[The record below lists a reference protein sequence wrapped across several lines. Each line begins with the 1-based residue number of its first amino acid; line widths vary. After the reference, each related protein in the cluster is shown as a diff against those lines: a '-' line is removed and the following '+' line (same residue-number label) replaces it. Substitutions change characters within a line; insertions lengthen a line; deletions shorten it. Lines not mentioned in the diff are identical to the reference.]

1 MNTLRGWWRRRRAAL
16 SSLPGRMPRLPDIVD
31 DTTMTA
37 ASQDAAEADV
47 MSGAYD
53 EFLFAE
59 ENLVQMPYE
68 RMVDDQLALTQQRL
82 RDHARRAVLRERQKL
97 ISVQSDVQQ
106 LEHRRAGVLEQIDV
120 KETKLADE
128 LEILEGRR
136 TGRAELLWPGT
147 PPQQTTLPNAFLRLM
162 MPYTVFFIVGLV
174 DVFIIFF
181 SFRELFPA
189 AFWEPVLFTAP
200 AVGVQ
205 VVFPHF
211 IGDRINL
218 LVRGFKHRLLLV
230 AELAIL
236 TAVWIGF
243 VLTLA
248 SMRMNFIR
256 VTNQDISDEMYIAVY
271 IGSICMLL
279 GLGLWLLLVAVRHNP
294 HEVTYARVNFALGM
308 LRRRA
313 RILEQKAVAA
323 GASIPAIQ
331 ASLDV
336 AESGFRDAI
345 DTARIELAEATKSVY
360 RRALINATRNVDFT
374 SSYLGIAHPNANSSR
389 ERMIKERADGRKRR
403 AEHSVHLSSSN
414 NVTVPPSPDA
424 FDDVEGNVS

>member
-1 MNTLRGWWRRRRAAL
+1 
-16 SSLPGRMPRLPDIVD
+16 MPRLPDIVD

-82 RDHARRAVLRERQKL
+82 RDHARRAVLRERQRL

-147 PPQQTTLPNAFLRLM
+147 PPQQTTLPNALLRLM
-162 MPYTVFFIVGLV
+162 LPYMVFLIVGFV
-174 DVFIIFF
+174 DVMIIFY
-181 SFRELFPA
+181 SFRQLFPDK
-189 AFWEPVLFTAP
+189 FEEQLFFTLP

-205 VVFPHF
+205 IVFPHF

-218 LVRGFKHRLLLV
+218 LVRKFKHPWVLGIELV
-230 AELAIL
+230 VL
-236 TAVWIGF
+236 TSVWIVF
-243 VLTLA
+243 VLMLA
-248 SMRMNFIR
+248 AMRMNFIAA
-256 VTNQDISDEMYIAVY
+256 TNDKIIGNLYTVVL
-271 IGSICMLL
+271 IGSICMLI
-279 GLGLWLLLVAVRHNP
+279 GLGLWLLLVAIRHNP
-294 HEVTYARVNFALGM
+294 HEVAYARVNFALGM

-313 RILEQKAVAA
+313 RILDQKAIAA

-336 AESGFRDAI
+336 AEKGFSDAI
-345 DTARIELAEATKSVY
+345 DTARVELAEATKSVY
-360 RRALINATRNVDFT
+360 RRALINSTRNVDFT
-374 SSYLGIAHPNANSSR
+374 SSYLGIAHPNAKSSR
-389 ERMIKERADGRKRR
+389 EEMVKQRSEARQRR
-403 AEHSVHLSSSN
+403 RDEQVRNAGVQTQNPTPNLNFEI
-414 NVTVPPSPDA
+414 VTDA
-424 FDDVEGNVS
+424 

>member
-1 MNTLRGWWRRRRAAL
+1 
-16 SSLPGRMPRLPDIVD
+16 MPRLPDIVD
-31 DTTMTA
+31 DTTMTS
-37 ASQDAAEADV
+37 ASQDAAESDV

-53 EFLFAE
+53 EFLFSE

-82 RDHARRAVLRERQKL
+82 RDHARRAVLRERQRL

-106 LEHRRAGVLEQIDV
+106 LEHRRAGVLEQIEV
-120 KETKLADE
+120 KEAKLADE

-162 MPYTVFFIVGLV
+162 LPYTVFLIVGFV
-174 DVFIIFF
+174 DVFIIYY
-181 SFRELFPA
+181 SFLELFPA
-189 AFWEPVLFTAP
+189 KQWEPILFTAP

-205 VVFPHF
+205 IVFPHF

-218 LVRGFKHRLLLV
+218 LVRGFRHRLLVVL
-230 AELAIL
+230 ELLMLLAI
-236 TAVWIGF
+236 WISF
-243 VLTLA
+243 VITLA
-248 SMRMNFIR
+248 VMRMNFIEQNFPGIR
-256 VTNQDISDEMYIAVY
+256 DEMYIAVF

-279 GLGLWLLLVAVRHNP
+279 GLGLWLLLVAIRHNP
-294 HEVTYARVNFALGM
+294 HEVTYARLNFALGM
-308 LRRRA
+308 LQRRS

-331 ASLDV
+331 AALDV

-374 SSYLGIAHPNANSSR
+374 SSYLGIAHPNANASR
-389 ERMIKERADGRKRR
+389 ERMVKERSDARKRR
-403 AEHSVHLSSSN
+403 NEEAAKASDIVAEPNPQHRDRF
-414 NVTVPPSPDA
+414 PDISEESA
-424 FDDVEGNVS
+424 